1 MPKIVDI
8 EQRKQEIVQKAME
21 IFIEKGYHRTNL
33 ADIAKGCNMG
43 RTTLY
48 QYFRDKDEIFEYA
61 AEQLSKNLEADCM
74 NILEDKRASA
84 AEKLKKI
91 ISLLTFQYQLEK
103 NKMLMMVEIWLLSKR
118 ENNALKRKLENRINV
133 LRKMFEQLLDEGV
146 KSKEFK
152 EINPRA
158 MAFTI
163 STLVETFVLHA
174 AFVNNIFYQ
183 EHLNNIYAL
192 LNGLKA

>member
-1 MPKIVDI
+1 MPKVVDF
-8 EQRKQEIVQKAME
+8 EQRKQEIIEKAMKV
-21 IFIEKGYHRTNL
+21 FIEKGYHNTNL
-33 ADIAKGCNMG
+33 ADIAKECNMG

-48 QYFRDKDEIFEYA
+48 QYFKDKDEIFDYV
-61 AEQLSKNLEADCM
+61 AEQFSKNLEADCM
-74 NILEDKRASA
+74 SILENKKLSA
-84 AEKLKKI
+84 ADKLKKI

-103 NKMLMMVEIWLLSKR
+103 NKMLMMVEMWLLSKR
-118 ENNALKRKLENRINV
+118 ENNALKRKFEKRINV
-133 LRKMFEQLLDEGV
+133 LRKMFEQLLDEGI
-146 KSKEFK
+146 KAKEFK

-163 STLVETFVLHA
+163 FALVETFVIQA
-174 AFVNNIFYQ
+174 AFVKNISYQ